1 MWRSI
6 IKEKTMNAIQLEFNL
21 DNESENEIRFSMM
34 QKQINEMS
42 DSMGKVRRK
51 LFSEMSECKRLY
63 VEIKQENEKLK
74 RDLKNQKTEWVYLQ
88 NDLLVDV
95 KSN

>member
-1 MWRSI
+1 
-6 IKEKTMNAIQLEFNL
+6 MNAIQLEFNL

-63 VEIKQENEKLK
+63 VEIKQDNEKLK

>member
-1 MWRSI
+1 
-6 IKEKTMNAIQLEFNL
+6 MNAIQLEFNL